1 MIEKLFDRSFVID
14 RLRKGPLGEHIDL
27 LAHRLS
33 AQGFSRV
40 HSRIQLRYIGH
51 FNRWL
56 ERKGFTPKQI
66 DEDMIDRFWR
76 SFMRRKRVRRH
87 DAAALFTLLDFL
99 REQGVTP
106 NRTIKAV
113 LTPRES
119 QVEDYRSYLREERGL
134 SYDSIR
140 NALPFVDQLLAVK
153 YPQTHIDFSLLKADD
168 ITAFVRKR
176 TTELGS
182 VQAKHMV
189 TALRGFLRY
198 LRHRGE
204 IETDLAGCV
213 PSVPHYSFST
223 VPRFLPTGSV
233 EKILKIADTSTPTG
247 RRDRAILMLL
257 ARLGLRTCEIV
268 RLELEDID
276 WELGQITIRGK
287 GGRWSKLPLLPDVGG
302 AVAAYVQH
310 DRPRCSTRRVFVTQ
324 RAPVGGL
331 SSGCAVVKT
340 VARALKSAG
349 IVSERKGGYL
359 FRHTLATEM
368 LSRGASLP
376 EIGQVLRHQ
385 KADTTWIYAKVD
397 FGALRKVAQPWP
409 GGVQ

>member
-1 MIEKLFDRSFVID
+1 MIETFFDRSFAID
-14 RLRKGPLGEHIDL
+14 RLRVGPLAGHIDL
-27 LAHRLS
+27 LADRLS
-33 AQGFSRV
+33 TQSFSRV

-56 ERKGFTPKQI
+56 DRKGLTAKQV
-66 DEDMIDRFWR
+66 DEEMIERFWHF
-76 SFMRRKRVRRH
+76 FMQRKRVRRG
-87 DAAALFTLLDFL
+87 DMSALFTLLDFL
-99 REQGVTP
+99 REQGATP
-106 NRTIKAV
+106 NRTINAV

-119 QVEDYRSYLREERGL
+119 HVENYRSYLREERGL
-134 SYDSIR
+134 SNDSIR
-140 NALPFVDQLLAVK
+140 NVLPFVDQLLAVK
-153 YPQTHIDFSLLKADD
+153 YPQNHIDFRLLKADD
-168 ITAFVRKR
+168 ITMFVRNKA
-176 TTELGS
+176 TELGS

-198 LRHRGE
+198 LRHRGDIE
-204 IETDLAGCV
+204 IDLAACV

-233 EKILKIADTSTPTG
+233 EKILQLTDRSTPTG
-247 RRDRAILMLL
+247 RRDRAMLMLL

-287 GGRWSKLPLLPDVGG
+287 GGRWSKLPLLTDVGN
-302 AVAAYVQH
+302 AVSAYVQH
-310 DRPRCSTRRVFVTQ
+310 DRPCCSTRRVFVTQ
-324 RAPVGGL
+324 RAPIVGL

-349 IVSERKGGYL
+349 IASERKGGYL

-368 LSRGASLP
+368 LGRGASLR

-397 FGALRKVAQPWP
+397 FGALRKLAQPWP